1 MKEISRKVKEK
12 LNRKN
17 AIIDGAEEV
26 FFNKGFYNSTM
37 DDIAKNAEFT
47 KKTIYSYFNSKEE
60 IYYEI
65 MLRGYKILNSMND
78 EILKEKRCDDEIQN
92 IKMMGETYIEFST
105 KYNGYFKAILDYKNN
120 DDFKGKSVNEKL
132 FMECYKEGEYSLEL
146 LKDCIVRGIH
156 KGQITD
162 KYDPIDICLT
172 LWSCILGFSSIIE
185 NKENYIEK
193 AHNRTSAEVLKTAF
207 QIVVGSIKCI
217 L

>member
-1 MKEISRKVKEK
+1 MKNDSRKVREK

-37 DDIAKNAEFT
+37 DDIARQAEFT

-78 EILKEKRCDDEIQN
+78 EIFKKKMCEDEIEN
-92 IKMMGETYIEFST
+92 IKIMGETYIEFAV
-105 KYNGYFKAILDYKNN
+105 KYEGYFKAILDYKNN
-120 DDFKGKSVNEKL
+120 DDLKGENVNEEL
-132 FMECYKEGEYSLEL
+132 FNECYKEGEHSLEL
-146 LKDCIVRGIH
+146 LKDCIMRGVN

-162 KYDPIDICLT
+162 KYEPTDICLT
-172 LWSCILGFSSIIE
+172 LWSCILGFSNIVQ
-185 NKENYIEK
+185 NKENYIK
-193 AHNRTSAEVLKTAF
+193 KFHNKTSAHILETEFKIVL
-207 QIVVGSIKCI
+207 GSII
-217 L
+217 RR